1 MTKAKISILRTLAT
15 KLAFLTLVPTILAA
29 PNSVSS
35 CGSAITS
42 SGTWTLTQNLTCM
55 GDGIDVQAGNV
66 ILKLNGFTIT
76 GPGTNTG
83 TGVLVASSDG
93 TSLNKVTIIGP
104 GTITNFQNGIAF
116 QGTNGG
122 GAVDLTIAGNFM
134 GLLLLSDT
142 AEVIPSNLLISENQL
157 QNSVESIS
165 GPLAASTIVGNSCS
179 NSEDCI
185 NLIGASGNKIL
196 GNLCDGNR
204 HAGIEIGANT
214 GGTFSTGNTVEGNQ
228 TSNNRFY
235 GIFLGPDSSGN
246 HLIGNV
252 AFQNKFLDI
261 NEFNPHCGSDTFFS
275 DVFGRASQSCVK

>member
-1 MTKAKISILRTLAT
+1 MTKAKIDILRTLVI
-15 KLAFLTLVPTILAA
+15 KVVFLTLMPTILAA
-29 PNSVSS
+29 SNSVSS

-42 SGTWTLTQNLTCM
+42 SGTWTLTQNLTCT

-76 GPGTNTG
+76 GPGTNAG
-83 TGVLVASSDG
+83 AGVLVASPEG
-93 TSLNKVTIIGP
+93 TRLNKVTVVGP
-104 GTITNFQNGIAF
+104 GTITNFQNGIVF

-122 GAVDLTIAGNFM
+122 GAVDLTIAGNLM
-134 GLLLLSDT
+134 GILLLSDT
-142 AEVIPSNLLISENQL
+142 AAVIPSNLLISENQL

-185 NLIGASGNKIL
+185 NLVGASGNKIL
-196 GNLCDGNR
+196 GNLSNGNR
-204 HAGIEIGANT
+204 HAGIEVGANT
-214 GGTFSTGNTVEGNQ
+214 GGSVSTGNTVEGNQ

-235 GIFLGPDSSGN
+235 GIFLGPNSSGN

-252 AFQNKFLDI
+252 AFQNRFLDI
-261 NEFNPHCGSDTFFS
+261 NEFNLQCGSDTFLS

>member
-1 MTKAKISILRTLAT
+1 MTSAKISILCTLGI
-15 KLAFLTLVPTILAA
+15 KVVFLTLTPTIVAA
-29 PNSVSS
+29 SNSVAS

-42 SGTWTLTQNLTCM
+42 PGTWTLTQNLTCT

-76 GPGTNTG
+76 GPGTNAG

-93 TSLNKVTIIGP
+93 TSLNKVTVLGP
-104 GTITNFQNGIAF
+104 GTIRNFQNGIVF

-122 GAVDLTIAGNFM
+122 GAVDLGIVSNLM
-134 GLLLLSDT
+134 GILLLVDT
-142 AEVIPSNLLISENQL
+142 AAVVPSNLLISQNRL
-157 QNSVESIS
+157 QSSMESIS
-165 GPLAASTIVGNSCS
+165 GSLATSTIVGNNCS

-185 NLIGASGNKIL
+185 NLVGVSGNNIL
-196 GNLCDGNR
+196 GNVCSDNR
-204 HAGIEIGANT
+204 HAGIEVGANT
-214 GGTFSTGNTVEGNQ
+214 SGGLSTGNRVEGNQ

-235 GIFLGPDSSGN
+235 GIFLGPSSSGN

-252 AFQNKFLDI
+252 AFQNRFLDI
-261 NEFNPHCGSDTFFS
+261 NEFNPNCGGDTFLS